1 MKKFTWAMRA
11 PLFNVPKA
19 GFSWTYPCPR
29 LLRELTKM
37 SAIEREQP
45 STIKQIWTD
54 YHKEKEQTISSFLE
68 PSHYRK
74 IVSRGRASPMF
85 VFPVWKPQGHYV
97 MLMQAQNKS
106 FLFTFLE
113 DFKKN
118 PLGATPYLVLTI
130 FDELEVKK
138 GLVLV
143 RGDIVNNQMSKE
155 ESLRLMNLTFDHYM
169 REELFGK
176 IHQFNHEPN
185 SFNFDE
191 FIQQC
196 R

>member
-1 MKKFTWAMRA
+1 
-11 PLFNVPKA
+11 
-19 GFSWTYPCPR
+19 
-29 LLRELTKM
+29 
-37 SAIEREQP
+37 
-45 STIKQIWTD
+45 
-54 YHKEKEQTISSFLE
+54 
-68 PSHYRK
+68 
-74 IVSRGRASPMF
+74 
-85 VFPVWKPQGHYV
+85 